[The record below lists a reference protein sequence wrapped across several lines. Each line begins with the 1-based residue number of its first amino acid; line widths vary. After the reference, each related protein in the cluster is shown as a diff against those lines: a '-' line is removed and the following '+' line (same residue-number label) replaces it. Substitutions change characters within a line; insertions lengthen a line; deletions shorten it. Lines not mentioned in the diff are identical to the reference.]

1 MCLVVNHALCTY
13 LPNKRFRGMHTGGKL
28 PYRTI
33 AATKV
38 LHQYKTQLEQGAN
51 DTMFVYTSSL
61 RHWFLNFFSPNTYF
75 LMCYACHWSLF
86 FVSKYMMQ
94 LGLEGLQ
101 AVFSPLWAKLQQE
114 HALEGVFSHK
124 AHQSRCLAELGLC
137 YVTHEILVV
146 TQFENWFIVYGCLLK
161 RWNQQY
167 VCFHIH

>member
-38 LHQYKTQLEQGAN
+38 LHQYKTLLEQGAN

-86 FVSKYMMQ
+86 FC
-94 LGLEGLQ
+94 
-101 AVFSPLWAKLQQE
+101 QQV
-114 HALEGVFSHK
+114 HDA
-124 AHQSRCLAELGLC
+124 
-137 YVTHEILVV
+137 T
-146 TQFENWFIVYGCLLK
+146 WP
-161 RWNQQY
+161 
-167 VCFHIH
+167 